1 MKNAFV
7 LILCLFFLVM
17 CNDRPKDLSPELSC
31 AESLMQ
37 CHPDS
42 ALMILDSM
50 KVPSPS
56 DKLQYAT
63 WCLLITQA
71 RDKNF
76 IKHTSDS
83 LINIALDYFEE
94 QDGPVRKATALY
106 YEGRVNHDMDNPDE
120 ATEYYLRARDV
131 AKGTTDYNLLHLI
144 NTHLGTLYLYR
155 DLCSQTSEAYKA
167 AYDYSL
173 LMGDSSLISYSLS
186 YLGRA
191 SVICGNMEKA
201 VDYYKKAI
209 AVANQ
214 SKNEKALSN
223 AYDEIA
229 AVYTG
234 MTKLDSSLYYL
245 KKVIDLDEKNG
256 SFTLAQTYLGMG
268 DTYRLMAQFD
278 SSYYYLEKALNTTNI
293 YTKQDASKS
302 LYYLCRDFGKYKEAI
317 EYNDQYWLYTDSVEN
332 IDRCTK
338 IVEIQSKYDQEK
350 LLNINNRLTIE
361 KGKIEKIALWGLVI
375 FLFVI
380 GVLIFLYQRKL
391 LNKERAIK
399 NVKDQLQS
407 HLIQLHEN
415 EDVIRQN
422 ENLIESLSLQMEET
436 FGQLQLHSIQLHEN
450 EDVIRRKENLI
461 ESLSSQVE
469 TTSNLQK
476 HIDGLTMEI
485 EKIRNRNVL
494 LQTQNKSL
502 HEDIEKSVSNL
513 QERGEEL
520 KAYKQLATKNTTL
533 YDREKYLCNQLVK
546 HIELLNRLKVTP
558 KCIQESQWQG
568 IFESIEIVYPNLIN
582 RLQKDFSSLTNSDLQ
597 VCCLIKLHLSN
608 SQLSTLMGISPSS
621 VTKRKQRLKERINQH
636 LEIPLEKEVAR
647 L

>member
-1 MKNAFV
+1 
-7 LILCLFFLVM
+7 M

-83 LINIALDYFEE
+83 LINIALNYFEK
-94 QDGPVRKATALY
+94 QDDPVRKATALY
-106 YEGRVNHDMDNPDE
+106 YEGRVNYDMDNPDE

-155 DLCSQTSEAYKA
+155 NLCSQTSEAYKA
-167 AYDYSL
+167 AYDYSV
-173 LMGDSSLISYSLS
+173 LMGDSLIISYSLS

-191 SVICGNMEKA
+191 SVISGNMEKA

-209 AVANQ
+209 EVANQ
-214 SKNEKALSN
+214 SKNEEALSF
-223 AYDEIA
+223 AYNELA

-234 MTKLDSSLYYL
+234 TAKLDSSLYYL
-245 KKVIDLDEKNG
+245 KKVIDIDEKNG
-256 SFTLAQTYLGMG
+256 SSTLAQTYLGMG

-278 SSYYYLEKALNTTNI
+278 SSYYYLEKALKTTNI

-415 EDVIRQN
+415 EDVIRQK
-422 ENLIESLSLQMEET
+422 ES
-436 FGQLQLHSIQLHEN
+436 
-450 EDVIRRKENLI
+450 LI

-502 HEDIEKSVSNL
+502 HEDIEKYVSNL

-520 KAYKQLATKNTTL
+520 KAYKQLVTKNAIL

-546 HIELLNRLKVTP
+546 QIELLNRLKVTP
-558 KCIQESQWQG
+558 KCIQESQWLE

-636 LEIPLEKEVAR
+636 LETPLEKEGSIETF
-647 L
+647 LWEY